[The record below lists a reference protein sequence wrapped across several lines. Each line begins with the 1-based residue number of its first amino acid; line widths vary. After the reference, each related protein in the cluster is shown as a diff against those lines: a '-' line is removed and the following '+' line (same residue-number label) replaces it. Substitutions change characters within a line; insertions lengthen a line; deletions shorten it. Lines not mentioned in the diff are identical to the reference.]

1 MCVTGQTNNN
11 VNLYQT
17 KTGTHSQTLPQSP
30 WITVCV
36 RHKINSTKATISPI
50 PKAVCDTTPLSSGRR
65 SCLGESLARMEVF
78 LFASALLQNFTFS
91 APEGCEVTLKVNSR
105 LPTIRMPTDQNI
117 VITPR
122 TKEE

>member
-1 MCVTGQTNNN
+1 MRVTGQTNNN

-30 WITVCV
+30 WITVSV
-36 RHKINSTKATISPI
+36 RQKINIIKATIRPI

-65 SCLGESLARMEVF
+65 SCLGESLARMELF
-78 LFASALLQNFTFS
+78 LFSSALLQNFTFS
-91 APEGCEVTLKVNSR
+91 APEGCEVNLEGDPR
-105 LPTIRMPTDQNI
+105 LPSVRLALDQNI

-122 TKEE
+122 TKED